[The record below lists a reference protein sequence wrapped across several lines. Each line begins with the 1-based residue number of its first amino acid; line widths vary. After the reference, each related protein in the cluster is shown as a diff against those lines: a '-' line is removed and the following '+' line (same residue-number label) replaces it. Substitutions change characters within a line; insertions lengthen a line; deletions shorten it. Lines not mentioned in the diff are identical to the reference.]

1 MKLKISKSFIF
12 ATTLFIIAVVIAA
25 NTSIEVSATPM
36 KTIIAFDTKINDK
49 PVSEATKPKTDIKE
63 TLTAKMED
71 IQQCQSI
78 VSQQSVS
85 STESYSNDSGLSRN
99 SGVNYHDGWRE
110 TYYSSN
116 VLYHYRTGEWTADS
130 NGVYRDSNGYVVVAS
145 TSDPFGSIVRTSF
158 GPGKVYDTGCAIGTH
173 DIYTNW

>member
-25 NTSIEVSATPM
+25 NTSIAVSATPM
-36 KTIIAFDTKINDK
+36 KTIMTFDTKINNK
-49 PVSEATKPKTDIKE
+49 TVSEATKPKTDIKE
-63 TLTAKMED
+63 KVTAKMED
-71 IQQCQSI
+71 I
-78 VSQQSVS
+78 QQSVS

-145 TSDPFGSIVRTSF
+145 SSDAQGSVVSTSF
-158 GPGKVYDTGCAIGTH
+158 GPGKVYDTGCAAGTH